1 VKNIP
6 GMEDFAST
14 VLLPPSPN
22 FNLEDKRSVITI
34 LFFPL
39 KIFEKKKKKNRLSL
53 EFLLHLH
60 SSQVFSS
67 VGVMV
72 AAVAASLLP
81 SLPLHR
87 YPPSPSPPP
96 LSLFYSSSPFWTKAT
111 FVCVCVCE
119 KRCIY
124 QCWAV
129 L

>member
-1 VKNIP
+1 MKNIP

-22 FNLEDKRSVITI
+22 FDLEDKRSVITI

-39 KIFEKKKKKNRLSL
+39 KIFEKKITKKDSFSL

-60 SSQVFSS
+60 SSQVLSS

-87 YPPSPSPPP
+87 YPPSPPPP

-111 FVCVCVCE
+111 FVCVCV
-119 KRCIY
+119 
-124 QCWAV
+124 
-129 L
+129 

>member
-1 VKNIP
+1 MKNIP

-22 FNLEDKRSVITI
+22 FDLEDKRSVITI

-39 KIFEKKKKKNRLSL
+39 KIFEKKITKKDSFSL

-60 SSQVFSS
+60 SSQVLSS

-111 FVCVCVCE
+111 FVCVCV
-119 KRCIY
+119 
-124 QCWAV
+124 
-129 L
+129 